1 MYLDSNWIDAQKT
14 IPEKREAPGMRVQ
27 AQLPT
32 AKSKDLLNGAPS
44 SHSSIR
50 LPNTVQS
57 INKIFA
63 SNTWAQMS
71 INELK

>member
-1 MYLDSNWIDAQKT
+1 
-14 IPEKREAPGMRVQ
+14 MRVQ

-44 SHSSIR
+44 SHGSIR
-50 LPNTVQS
+50 LPNAVQS

-63 SNTWAQMS
+63 SNT
-71 INELK
+71 

>member
-1 MYLDSNWIDAQKT
+1 
-14 IPEKREAPGMRVQ
+14 MRVQ

-32 AKSKDLLNGAPS
+32 KSKDLLNGAPS

-63 SNTWAQMS
+63 SNT
-71 INELK
+71 